1 MGSQLKNKTLSEL
14 SEAILYGKSDRAL
27 ELLEKA
33 LAEEISFD
41 AIIAESILKA
51 HLAFN
56 DWYARDKIGSLKA
69 WEFCFFTTVKVL
81 KVLDSR
87 IPIPEKPPF
96 SVIVATVHSEGHITM
111 RDVIATMLRGKG
123 LKVYGMKKGITANNI
138 DGPLGDQTLR
148 YVVLSCTEDATKPI
162 LDELTKAIRERRPD
176 VRIIAGGAMA
186 PRSGADMVL
195 NDPLKLYPLLI
206 NYATK

>member
-1 MGSQLKNKTLSEL
+1 MESQIKDKLLSEL
-14 SEAILYGKSDRAL
+14 SDAILYGKSDRAL

-33 LAEEISFD
+33 LAEKISFD
-41 AIIAESILKA
+41 DIIAESMLKA
-51 HLAFN
+51 HLTFI
-56 DWYARDKIGSLKA
+56 DWYARDKLGAIKA
-69 WEFCFFTTVKVL
+69 WEFCFFTTLKVL

-111 RDVIATMLRGKG
+111 RDIIATMLRSKG

-138 DGPLGDQTLR
+138 DGPLSDQTLK
-148 YVVLSCTEDATKPI
+148 YVVLSCSEDASKPN

-176 VRIIAGGAMA
+176 VQIVAGGAMA

-195 NDPLKLYPLLI
+195 NDPLKLYSLLVDHF
-206 NYATK
+206 NH

>member
-1 MGSQLKNKTLSEL
+1 MESQIKDKLLSEL
-14 SEAILYGKSDRAL
+14 SDAILYGKSDRAL

-33 LAEEISFD
+33 LAEKISFD
-41 AIIAESILKA
+41 DIIAESMLKA
-51 HLAFN
+51 HLTFI
-56 DWYARDKIGSLKA
+56 DWYARDKLGAIKA
-69 WEFCFFTTVKVL
+69 WEFCFFTTLKVL

-111 RDVIATMLRGKG
+111 RDIIATMLRSKG

-138 DGPLGDQTLR
+138 DGPLSDQTLK
-148 YVVLSCTEDATKPI
+148 YVVLSCSEDSSKPI
-162 LDELTKAIRERRPD
+162 LDELVKAIRERRPD
-176 VRIIAGGAMA
+176 VQIVAGGAMA

-195 NDPLKLYPLLI
+195 NDPLKLYSLLVDHF
-206 NYATK
+206 NH

>member
-1 MGSQLKNKTLSEL
+1 MESLSRDELLSEL
-14 SEAILYGKSDRAL
+14 SNAILYGKSDRAL
-27 ELLEKA
+27 ELLDKA
-33 LAEEISFD
+33 LAEKISFD
-41 AIIAESILKA
+41 TIIAESILKA
-51 HLAFN
+51 HLIFGE
-56 DWYARDKIGSLKA
+56 WYARDKIGSLKA

-87 IPIPEKPPF
+87 IPQPEKPPF

-138 DGPLGDQTLR
+138 DGPLADETLK
-148 YVVLSCTEDATKPI
+148 YVVLSCSEDATKPI
-162 LDELTKAIRERRPD
+162 LDELTKAIRARRPD
-176 VRIIAGGAMA
+176 VKIVAGGAMA

-195 NDPLKLYPLLI
+195 NDPLKLYSLLVDHF
-206 NYATK
+206 NN